1 MLDSLITSKTRI
13 KLLMKFFI
21 NYNTTAYLRNLA
33 SEFDESTNA
42 IRLELNRFEE
52 ADLLRSETVQNRKVY
67 QANTEHPYFRDL
79 HRLLLKFVGIDQI
92 IDELITRVGNLEKA
106 YVTNDFAKGKPGD
119 ILDLMLVGDN
129 FDVVYIDTLIEKTEA
144 NVHFKIHYQT
154 ILPEQMPEHLQ
165 DLTKTLLVWSAE

>member
-1 MLDSLITSKTRI
+1 
-13 KLLMKFFI
+13 MKFFI

-52 ADLLRSETVQNRKVY
+52 ADLLRSETVQNKKVY

-79 HRLLLKFVGIDQI
+79 HRLLLKYVGIDKI
-92 IDELITRVGNLEKA
+92 IDELICRVGNLENA
-106 YVTNDFAKGKPGD
+106 YVINDFAKGKPGE
-119 ILDLMLVGDN
+119 ILDLILVGDN
-129 FDVVYIDTLIEKTEA
+129 FDTVYIDTLIEKAEA

-154 ILPEQMPEHLQ
+154 ILPALMPELIQ
-165 DLTKTLLVWSAE
+165 DLTKILLVWSAE

>member
-1 MLDSLITSKTRI
+1 
-13 KLLMKFFI
+13 MKFFI

-52 ADLLRSETVQNRKVY
+52 ADLLRSETVQNKKVY

-79 HRLLLKFVGIDQI
+79 HRLLLKYVGIDKI
-92 IDELITRVGNLEKA
+92 IEELITRVGNLEKA
-106 YVTNDFAKGKPGD
+106 YVINDFAKGKPGK
-119 ILDLMLVGDN
+119 ILDLMLVGYN
-129 FDVVYIDTLIEKTEA
+129 FDTVYIDTLIEKTEA

-154 ILPEQMPEHLQ
+154 ILPELMPEQIQ
-165 DLTKTLLVWSAE
+165 DLTKILLVWSAE